1 MSVLTREE
9 LMNKI
14 NDMIGESDDDVTISF
29 IEDVTDTLTD
39 LENKAN
45 GDGVDWKEK
54 YEQNDAE
61 WRKKYK
67 DRFFNSGTGQ
77 EPDPEPDPE
86 PEPEPI
92 TFDELFKED

>member
-1 MSVLTREE
+1 MAVLTREE
-9 LMNKI
+9 LMNRI
-14 NDMIGESDDDVTISF
+14 NAMIGESDDDSTLSF

-45 GDGVDWKEK
+45 ADGVDWKAK

-67 DRFFNSGTGQ
+67 DRFFNSGT
-77 EPDPEPDPE
+77 EPE
-86 PEPEPI
+86 PEPEPEPDPI
-92 TFDELFKED
+92 TFDELFEEE

>member
-1 MSVLTREE
+1 MSVLSREE
-9 LMNKI
+9 LLARI
-14 NDMIGESDDDVTISF
+14 NDMIGESDDDNTLSF

-45 GDGVDWKEK
+45 GDGTDWKKK

-67 DRFFNSGTGQ
+67 ERFFNSGT

-86 PEPEPI
+86 PEQEPV
-92 TFDELFKED
+92 TYEELFKED

>member
-1 MSVLTREE
+1 MSVLSREE
-9 LMNKI
+9 LMSRI
-14 NDMIGESDDDVTISF
+14 NDMIGESDDDNTLSF

-45 GDGVDWKEK
+45 GDGTDWKEK

-67 DRFFNSGTGQ
+67 ERFFNSGT
-77 EPDPEPDPE
+77 EPEPKPE
-86 PEPEPI
+86 PEPEPEPV
-92 TFDELFKED
+92 TYEELFEED

>member
-1 MSVLTREE
+1 MSVLSREE
-9 LMNKI
+9 LMDRI
-14 NDMIGESDDDVTISF
+14 NAMVGESDDDDTLSF

-45 GDGVDWKEK
+45 GDGVDWKAK

-67 DRFFNSGTGQ
+67 DRFFNSGT
-77 EPDPEPDPE
+77 DPEPDPE
-86 PEPEPI
+86 PDTEPEPI
-92 TFDELFKED
+92 TFDELFEEV